1 VDCVTSGGE
10 GDSTPLGRATSAEL
24 PNELRTRTY
33 DATIAPYPLP
43 SSGYHVDVRG
53 EFLSRF
59 GFAIGVSGRTLS
71 FEIDGPPFFERLPA
85 FSYLMIT
92 GQGTTTVDTPPVSSI
107 TFPFSAVFEYCILKE
122 PMGPRNNCFTTPEAD
137 VITYSVCASSNHQ
150 MVLKHR

>member
-1 VDCVTSGGE
+1 MDCVTSGGE

-43 SSGYHVDVRG
+43 SPGYDVDVRG
-53 EFLSRF
+53 ELLSRF

-92 GQGTTTVDTPPVSSI
+92 GQGTTTVDTPPVSS
-107 TFPFSAVFEYCILKE
+107 
-122 PMGPRNNCFTTPEAD
+122 TTPEAD